1 MGQMTEMTPSAN
13 TGFLPQGFKE
23 SNLATKL
30 GRAFKFYFAL
40 LMLFGLIAFASLSYV
55 SLSIGRN
62 VEKAQFAYRV
72 SNLAQQAMALELQ
85 AVHFASARSDSE
97 ASKLEDARMRFADS
111 LSQIKK
117 AAIDDGSVN
126 EDTEL
131 SAIIA
136 KIEQQSDV
144 TNRQLQVIA
153 ANPADSPAAKGA
165 VEAIVGQDDGIMQI
179 MRQLDT
185 LVTDRHEAGQNS
197 IRLKFAIVT
206 GLMVIFMLFASFTI
220 SRSIK
225 LFTVLIAGGM
235 RQLAEAVR
243 KLADGDR
250 TIEVPGTD
258 RQDEIGEVAR
268 AMDVFK
274 ANADE
279 VIRLQEEA
287 ADATNREALQ
297 AERESMRERGRQRM
311 LEDLDRFEAK
321 ISTVIE
327 AVASASH
334 ELQLTAQSMS
344 TVADQTL
351 EKSTIV
357 ASAAQQASNNVTLV
371 AGAGDELNASI
382 AEINR
387 QIVSSTE
394 IAQITAADA
403 KKVDATVNSL
413 LGSVDEVGK
422 IADLISSIAAQT
434 NLLALNATIEAARA
448 GDAGK
453 GFAVVASEVKALAE
467 QTSKSTADVTAL
479 VAAMQRASK
488 ESAVAI
494 DGIVKRVSDLE
505 EVTITVASAVD
516 QQSMASEEVAKSI
529 AQAAQGTELVSANI
543 DEVKVAAQ
551 STGAAAT
558 QVLTSS
564 EALRS
569 QADKLKTETD
579 SFLHELRAA

>member
-1 MGQMTEMTPSAN
+1 MGQMTDTTPNA
-13 TGFLPQGFKE
+13 TGSWLPQGFKE
-23 SNLATKL
+23 ANLATKL
-30 GRAFKFYFAL
+30 SRAFKFYFAL
-40 LMLFGLIAFASLSYV
+40 LMLFGLIAFASLSFV
-55 SLSIGRN
+55 SLSIGKNAER
-62 VEKAQFAYRV
+62 AQFAYRV
-72 SNLAQQAMALELQ
+72 SNLAQQAIGLELL
-85 AVHFASARSDSE
+85 AVRFVSSRSQGE
-97 ASKLEDARMRFADS
+97 ASDLEQARARFAES
-111 LSQIKK
+111 LAYIKK
-117 AAIDDGSVN
+117 TAIDDASIAD
-126 EDTEL
+126 DTDMM
-131 SAIIA
+131 ANIA
-136 KIEQQSDV
+136 KIEQLSAETV
-144 TNRQLQVIA
+144 RQLDVVA
-153 ANPADSPAAKGA
+153 ANPADSPAAKAA
-165 VEAIVGQDDGIMQI
+165 VDAIVRQDSAIIQNVT
-179 MRQLDT
+179 QLDN
-185 LVTDRHEAGQNS
+185 LLADRNQAGKNS

-220 SRSIK
+220 SRSIRI
-225 LFTVLIAGGM
+225 FTVLIAGGM

-250 TIEVPGTD
+250 TIEVPGTE

-297 AERESMRERGRQRM
+297 AERESMRERARQRM

-327 AVASASH
+327 GVASASH
-334 ELQLTAQSMS
+334 ELQMTAQSMS

-453 GFAVVASEVKALAE
+453 GFAVVASEVKALSE
-467 QTSKSTADVTAL
+467 QTSKSTAEVTAL

-543 DEVKVAAQ
+543 DEVKIAAQ

-579 SFLHELRAA
+579 SFLNELRAA

>member
-1 MGQMTEMTPSAN
+1 
-13 TGFLPQGFKE
+13 
-23 SNLATKL
+23 
-30 GRAFKFYFAL
+30 
-40 LMLFGLIAFASLSYV
+40 
-55 SLSIGRN
+55 
-62 VEKAQFAYRV
+62 
-72 SNLAQQAMALELQ
+72 
-85 AVHFASARSDSE
+85 
-97 ASKLEDARMRFADS
+97 
-111 LSQIKK
+111 
-117 AAIDDGSVN
+117 
-126 EDTEL
+126 
-131 SAIIA
+131 
-136 KIEQQSDV
+136 
-144 TNRQLQVIA
+144 
-153 ANPADSPAAKGA
+153 
-165 VEAIVGQDDGIMQI
+165 
-179 MRQLDT
+179 
-185 LVTDRHEAGQNS
+185 
-197 IRLKFAIVT
+197 
-206 GLMVIFMLFASFTI
+206 MVIFMLFASLTI

-225 LFTVLIAGGM
+225 LFTFLIAGGM